1 MRKQTEAYGEIG
13 QDDTFVHVARFFD
26 SVRQH
31 KPAVEDGIMG
41 HHAAAAAHM
50 VNLSLRQRRPLDWN
64 FTTDALG

>member
-1 MRKQTEAYGEIG
+1 MRTRSEVYGEDG
-13 QDDTFVHVARFFD
+13 QDATFVHMARFFD

-31 KPAVEDGIMG
+31 KPAVEDAVMG

-64 FTTDALG
+64 FATETVT